1 MKVWT
6 DHRCVKRKFKTQM
19 IFVLS
24 DNMRLSKK
32 CYQMHYL
39 YYTATIV
46 VPVIA
51 AHVKNQV
58 YNNLYN
64 VF

>member
-1 MKVWT
+1 
-6 DHRCVKRKFKTQM
+6 
-19 IFVLS
+19 
-24 DNMRLSKK
+24 
-32 CYQMHYL
+32 MHYL

-58 YNNLYN
+58 YNNPYN